1 VQFEVLHPLA
11 ADHVLPL
18 KPNALSCVLQ
28 VTAADGRRLLL
39 TGDIEAAQED
49 ALVARLGA
57 SLRSEVLLVPHHG
70 SRTSSVP
77 AFIDAVAPRV
87 AIVQAAY
94 RSRFGHP
101 AADVLARY
109 TARGVIVLRS
119 DRCGAWSL
127 PASGSRGP
135 TDGSCEREASP
146 RYWHHPA
153 GAPAAPPE

>member
-1 VQFEVLHPLA
+1 V
-11 ADHVLPL
+11 
-18 KPNALSCVLQ
+18 
-28 VTAADGRRLLL
+28 
-39 TGDIEAAQED
+39 QED
-49 ALVARLGA
+49 ALLARLGPA
-57 SLRSEVLLVPHHG
+57 LRSEVLMVPHHG

-87 AIVQAAY
+87 ALVHAAY

-101 AADVLARY
+101 AADVVARY

-127 PASGSRGP
+127 PAGASEG
-135 TDGSCEREASP
+135 TCERQAAP

-153 GAPAAPPE
+153 GAPAVPPD